1 MNYEHLTLGN
11 DAAWGGWG
19 QCLADAA
26 RGPLWV
32 GWQKLGGRTWRWTVL
47 REALAELD
55 QLSQLRSI
63 RVVVE
68 KPPAVYKGAGRHG
81 QHGKRAGNQA
91 VVGYGMGQLIGPILA
106 WGEGHHVLDESMQ
119 PHNPESPTRWPY
131 PWEVEVSEW
140 RGWWNLRGIRGGRE
154 AYKLA
159 ALIQVERLGWA
170 EEHLTQYGWAPG
182 LGMAAQRKLVAD
194 GQPCGDVAEAILIAV
209 GAAMR
214 PELGPKGPRVRP

>member
-106 WGEGHHVLDESMQ
+106 WGEGHHVLDEAMQ
-119 PHNPESPTRWPY
+119 PHNPESPTRGKSRSPSGEGGGTSAASEEVARLTNWRRSFKWSAWAGQRNTSPSTAGRPAWAWPRNGS
-131 PWEVEVSEW
+131 WSQTGN
-140 RGWWNLRGIRGGRE
+140 R
-154 AYKLA
+154 
-159 ALIQVERLGWA
+159 A
-170 EEHLTQYGWAPG
+170 ETWP
-182 LGMAAQRKLVAD
+182 
-194 GQPCGDVAEAILIAV
+194 
-209 GAAMR
+209 R
-214 PELGPKGPRVRP
+214 PS